1 MLRRRPK
8 KTAGRYRLY
17 CNLGYNLSEEVVR
30 RYFQQICTHGQ
41 ILDVYI
47 PRHNS
52 GRNKGYGFTT
62 FENEADL
69 LTALQ
74 VRRISCIVTSTWRLQ
89 PHNRAT
95 DQLASKTGIQMSGP
109 ERQSCCTILQTAE
122 HVIGGNV
129 VKINRAGPRP
139 DFEGNEGD
147 QVRSVGNWDR

>member
-30 RYFQQICTHGQ
+30 RYFQQVCTHGQ

-62 FENEADL
+62 FESEADL
-69 LTALQ
+69 LLALQ
-74 VRRISCIVTSTWRLQ
+74 VRGSAMTS
-89 PHNRAT
+89 
-95 DQLASKTGIQMSGP
+95 
-109 ERQSCCTILQTAE
+109 E
-122 HVIGGNV
+122 
-129 VKINRAGPRP
+129 
-139 DFEGNEGD
+139 
-147 QVRSVGNWDR
+147 SVQIAM